1 MDDNFWRGRRVFVTG
16 HTGFKGSWLSLWLSH
31 LGAQVHG
38 YALDPIT
45 SPSLYQ
51 ALDLQLAGDT
61 RADLSDLKALRQAV
75 QRADPEIVL
84 HLAAQPLVRES
95 YKDPLGTFAT
105 NVLGTAHLLESLRGL
120 GSLQAVVVITTDK
133 VYHNEE
139 WPYPYRESDRLGGKD
154 PYSASK
160 AAAEIV
166 TASYRASFLK
176 EQGVKVASARAGN
189 VIGGG
194 DWSADRLVPDCLRAF
209 ERSQPVELRYPGAV
223 RPWQHVLE
231 PLSGYL
237 LLAEKLLVGEGLEC
251 GWNFGPKGD
260 EGHAEVGE
268 VAQILS
274 QLWGAGARVELSSLE
289 NHPKEAGLLRL
300 DISQAQARLDWRPRW
315 SLREALELTVSW
327 QKGFLAGQPAQRL
340 CLEQIE
346 RFCNVTR
353 SRPPGTF

>member
-1 MDDNFWRGRRVFVTG
+1 MVNEAFWRGRRVFVTG

-31 LGAQVHG
+31 LGAEVHG

-51 ALDLQLAGDT
+51 ALDLRLTGDT

-75 QRADPEIVL
+75 QVADPEIVL

-95 YKDPLGTFAT
+95 YKDPVGTFAT
-105 NVLGTAHLLESLRGL
+105 NVLGTAHLLESLRGQS
-120 GSLQAVVVITTDK
+120 SLQAVVVITTDK

-166 TASYRASFLK
+166 TASYRDSFLQ
-176 EQGVKVASARAGN
+176 EQGVKVVSARAGN

-209 ERSQPVELRYPGAV
+209 AKGQPVELRYPRAV

-237 LLAEKLLVGEGLEC
+237 LLAQRMLEG
-251 GWNFGPKGD
+251 GWNFGPRGD

-268 VAQILS
+268 VAQTLAR
-274 QLWGAGARVELSSLE
+274 LWGDGARVELSQQK
-289 NHPKEAGLLRL
+289 HPKEAGLLRL
-300 DISQAQARLDWRPRW
+300 DISKAQAELEWQPRW
-315 SLREALELTVSW
+315 SLEQALAATVDW
-327 QKGFLAGQPAQRL
+327 QKGFLSGRSAREL
-340 CLEQIE
+340 CLEQLQAFSQGQQAGGPE
-346 RFCNVTR
+346 RGVAV
-353 SRPPGTF
+353 G

>member
-1 MDDNFWRGRRVFVTG
+1 MSFW
-16 HTGFKGSWLSLWLSH
+16 LQQ
-31 LGAQVHG
+31 LGARVHG
-38 YALDPIT
+38 FALDPIT
-45 SPSLYQ
+45 QPSLCQ
-51 ALDLQLAGDT
+51 ALALELEGDT
-61 RADLSDLKALRQAV
+61 RADLADLEKLRAAAQKAQ
-75 QRADPEIVL
+75 PEIVF

-105 NVLGTAHLLESLRGL
+105 NVLGTAHVLDSLRGL
-120 GSLQAVVVITTDK
+120 SSVKAVVVVTTDK

-139 WPYPYRESDRLGGKD
+139 WPHPYREGDRLGGKD

-160 AAAEIV
+160 AAAEII
-166 TASYRASFLK
+166 TASYRDSFLR
-176 EQGVKVASARAGN
+176 EQGVRVASARAGN

-209 ERSQPVELRYPGAV
+209 AQGKAVELRYPQAV

-237 LLAEKLLVGEGLEC
+237 LLAERLLADDRLEC

-268 VAQILS
+268 VAQTLGR
-274 QLWGAGARVELSSLE
+274 LWGEGARVELSQE
-289 NHPKEAGLLRL
+289 KHPKEAGLLRL
-300 DISQAQARLDWRPRW
+300 DISKAQAELGWQPRW
-315 SLREALELTVSW
+315 SLEQALAATVDW
-327 QKGFLAGQPAQRL
+327 QKGYLSGRTATAL

-346 RFCNVTR
+346 AFSQGQVAGGPQRGVAV
-353 SRPPGTF
+353 G